1 MSTDHPNSAP
11 SPLVNIPAP
20 VFLSVCPGNIVI
32 VQAQQQVA
40 QKSTDEWFIGQVI
53 WCEGG
58 ARDPMV
64 NTMFQVSN
72 DDDGEITW
80 VNADAVSH
88 VLLDN
93 VVFKVDDE

>member
-1 MSTDHPNSAP
+1 M
-11 SPLVNIPAP
+11 
-20 VFLSVCPGNIVI
+20 I

-40 QKSTDEWFIGQVI
+40 QKSNGDCSMGQVI

>member
-11 SPLVNIPAP
+11 SPLVNTPAP
-20 VFLSVCPGNIVI
+20 VFLSVRPGNIVI

-40 QKSTDEWFIGQVI
+40 QKATDEWFMGQVI

-58 ARDPMV
+58 ARDPRV
-64 NTMFQVSN
+64 NTMFQVAN
-72 DDDGEITW
+72 VDNGEITW

-88 VLLDN
+88 VLPASRD
-93 VVFKVDDE
+93 